1 MRIKQK
7 ILFAAISV
15 VVIITIT
22 TFFLIKSKAKIKEGV
37 EVKPKAKVAIVI
49 DDWGYSLRYINL
61 LKQIDVPVTI
71 SVLPYLKHSA
81 AIAEIAQ
88 KQGKKVIL
96 HLPLEPET
104 GAREI
109 KLEEHTILSNM
120 SEKEV
125 IENLNGALSSVP
137 YVCGV
142 SNHMGSR
149 VTADVHLMSVLF
161 TELKKRQLFFLDN
174 LVTNESVGK
183 QIANKM
189 QIKFVSRDFF
199 LDNLDDREY
208 VKGQFNKLID
218 FALQNGQAIGI
229 GHPRIVTLA
238 VLNDMIPQMQEKGI
252 KFVFVSDLVE

>member
-7 ILFAAISV
+7 ILFAVISV

-22 TFFLIKSKAKIKEGV
+22 TFFLIKSKTKIKELA
-37 EVKPKAKVAIVI
+37 ELKPKAKVAIVI
-49 DDWGYSLRYINL
+49 DDWGYSLRYIPL
-61 LKQIDVPVTI
+61 LKQINVPMTI
-71 SVLPYLKHSA
+71 SVLPYLKYSA
-81 AIAEIAQ
+81 AVAEIAQ

-96 HLPLEPET
+96 HLPLEPEL

-120 SEKEV
+120 SEEEV
-125 IENLNGALSSVP
+125 MQNLNGALSSVP

-149 VTADVHLMSVLF
+149 LTTDIHLMSVLF

-174 LVTNESVGK
+174 LVTNKSVAR
-183 QIANKM
+183 QAANKT

-208 VKGQFNKLID
+208 VKKQFSKLID
-218 FALQNGQAIGI
+218 FALQNGQAVGV
-229 GHPRIVTLA
+229 GHPRIATLA

-252 KFVFVSDLVE
+252 KFVFVSDLAK